1 MEQTMIS
8 RAMQDAIYTI
18 LITSAPMLG
27 VGLVVGL
34 VISIFQATT
43 QIHEQTLAFVPKI
56 IAIFLSILVFGGF
69 ILATLTDFFQRLFGY
84 MLNLT

>member
-69 ILATLTDFFQRLFGY
+69 ILSTLTDFFQRLFGY